1 MAYLVVCRTLKKLE
15 KRLMTRTLVPLCGGR
30 EDRLLEKSVRIG
42 ISNNH
47 KYFIISYLFLA
58 RCRLHI

>member
-1 MAYLVVCRTLKKLE
+1 MNHPHLPGGELHLE
-15 KRLMTRTLVPLCGGR
+15 EAGKDVNDKNHGVFMWGR

-47 KYFIISYLFLA
+47 K
-58 RCRLHI
+58 